1 MTANT
6 TESDDLPLQGLTVLD
21 LSQGIAGP
29 HCGLLLRQHGARVIK
44 VEPPTGDWS
53 RQMGRSRGGHTAISI
68 AYNLGKES
76 VVIDSRTAGGRQAL
90 RQLAAQADVVVQN
103 YRPGV
108 VERMGVAYADLA
120 AAKPSLVYVS
130 VSGYGLTG
138 PEAALPALDTT
149 MQAATGLMH
158 LNRGPDG
165 APRRIPLFLVDITTG
180 LQAAQNAMAALVRA
194 ARTGRGRH
202 VQVSMLETCT
212 ALQSYLLL
220 DEAMFPDAQAAAF
233 NVPTGLF
240 PAADGYLYVSM
251 LDDAMF
257 LRLAKALDFVDWQQ
271 DAQLHHSAGR
281 IARAADMNKRVG
293 ALVATQTVAHW
304 ETLLRAHD
312 VLCARA
318 VPACALHANAQ
329 AQHAGVF
336 STLREEGLGE
346 LPWPNVPGLA
356 GRTPQGRAPCLGQH
370 TQAVAAEFRLES
382 LGDQEAGAG
391 LRS

>member
-1 MTANT
+1 MTSNT
-6 TESDDLPLQGLTVLD
+6 NASDDLPLQGLTVLD

-53 RQMGRSRGGHTAISI
+53 RQMGRSRAGHTAISL

-76 VVIDSRTAGGRQAL
+76 VVIDSRTPGGRQAL
-90 RQLAAQADVVVQN
+90 RRLAAQADVVVQN

-108 VERMGVAYADLA
+108 VERMGVGYADLA
-120 AAKPSLVYVS
+120 AAKPSLVYIS
-130 VSGYGLTG
+130 VSGYGPTG

-158 LNRGPDG
+158 LNRGADG

-194 ARTGRGRH
+194 ARTGRGQH

-220 DEAMFPDAQAAAF
+220 DEAMFPDAEAAAF

-257 LRLAKALDFVDWQQ
+257 LRLAKALDFADWQQ
-271 DAQLHHSAGR
+271 DTQLHKSAGR
-281 IARAADMNKRVG
+281 IARAAEMNNRVG
-293 ALVATQTVAHW
+293 GLIATQTVAHW
-304 ETLLRAHD
+304 EALLRTHD

-318 VPACALHANAQ
+318 APARALHANPQ

-336 STLREEGLGE
+336 STLQAEGLGA

-356 GRTPQGRAPCLGQH
+356 GRTPQGQAPRLGQH
-370 TQAVAAEFRLES
+370 TQAVAAEFGLEG
-382 LGDQEAGAG
+382 LGDPEAGGG

>member
-1 MTANT
+1 MTPETA
-6 TESDDLPLQGLTVLD
+6 SDDLPLQGLTVLD

-29 HCGLLLRQHGARVIK
+29 HCGLLLRQQGARVIK
-44 VEPPTGDWS
+44 VEPPSGDWS
-53 RQMGRSRGGHTAISI
+53 RQMGRARAGLTAISI

-76 VVIDSRTAGGRQAL
+76 VVIDSRTPAGRQAL
-90 RQLAAQADVVVQN
+90 RKLAAQADVVVQN

-108 VERMGVAYADLA
+108 VERMGVAYADLVA
-120 AAKPSLVYVS
+120 TRPALVYVS
-130 VSGYGLTG
+130 ISGHGPSG
-138 PEAALPALDTT
+138 PEAHLPALDTT

-158 LNRGPDG
+158 LNRGADG

-202 VQVSMLETCT
+202 VQVSMLETSA

-220 DEAMFPDAQAAAF
+220 DEAMFPQAEAAAF

-240 PAADGYLYVSM
+240 HAADGHLYVSM

-257 LRLAKALDFVDWQQ
+257 LRLAQALDFADWQQ
-271 DAQLHHSAGR
+271 DASLHTSAGR
-281 IARAADMNKRVG
+281 IARAAELNGRLG
-293 ALVATQTVAHW
+293 ARLGAQTVEDW
-304 ETLLRAHD
+304 EALLRKHD

-318 VPACALHANAQ
+318 APARELHASAQ
-329 AQHAGVF
+329 ARHAGVF
-336 STLREEGLGE
+336 SKLPLEGLGE

-356 GRTPQGRAPCLGQH
+356 GRRPQGTAARLGEH
-370 TQAVAAEFRLES
+370 TLAVAAEFGLGG
-382 LGDQEAGAG
+382 LGDQAPATG

>member
-1 MTANT
+1 MHSNT
-6 TESDDLPLQGLTVLD
+6 DVSDDLPLEGLTVLD

-53 RQMGRSRGGHTAISI
+53 RQMGRSRAGHTAISI

-76 VVIDSRTAGGRQAL
+76 VAIDSRTPEGRQAL
-90 RQLAAQADVVVQN
+90 RQLALQADVVLQN

-120 AAKPSLVYVS
+120 AAKPSLVYIS
-130 VSGYGLTG
+130 VSGYGASG
-138 PEAALPALDTT
+138 PDAALPALDTT

-158 LNRGPDG
+158 LNRGADG
-165 APRRIPLFLVDITTG
+165 APRRIPLFLVDIATG

-202 VQVSMLETCT
+202 VQVSMLETCA

-220 DEAMFPDAQAAAF
+220 DDAMFPNTQAAAF

-240 PAADGYLYVSM
+240 HAADGYLYVSM

-257 LRLAKALDFVDWQQ
+257 LRLAKALDFADWQQ
-271 DAQLHHSAGR
+271 DTQLHRSAGR
-281 IARAADMNKRVG
+281 IARAAEMNNRVG
-293 ALVATQTVAHW
+293 ALLATQTVAHW
-304 ETLLRAHD
+304 ETLLRTHD
-312 VLCARA
+312 VLCA
-318 VPACALHANAQ
+318 PAAPASALHANAQ

-336 STLREEGLGE
+336 ATLQQDGLGA

-356 GRTPQGRAPCLGQH
+356 DRRPQGQAPRLGQH
-370 TQAVAAEFRLES
+370 TQAVAAEFGL
-382 LGDQEAGAG
+382 AG